1 LKRISKSKIVSAEE
15 AVSVIKSG
23 DRLYVHANCSYPAL
37 LMNKICERKSELR
50 DVKIFHLMTFDEAPY
65 LAEGM
70 EEHFHLTSLF
80 TGRNVRKHVN
90 EGRADFIPVFLSE
103 IPYLIEKKIL
113 PIDITILHL
122 SPPDEHGY
130 CSFGLSNECSKT
142 AAENSKLI
150 IAQINPNM
158 PRALGD
164 NFIHIDR
171 IDYVVEVNEP
181 VSEFISND
189 KNITDEELDVYRK
202 IGMNITGMINDG
214 DTLQMGIGLIPD
226 LVLQSLKD
234 KKDLGIHTE
243 MFSDNLIDL
252 IDEGIVNGE
261 KKTFLPGKVVTSFVL
276 GSKKSFDYINN
287 NPVFEFRPT
296 KFVNDPFHISR
307 NDNMVSINS
316 AIEIDL
322 TGQVCADSIGCR
334 NYSGLGGQLD
344 FVRGASR
351 SRNGRSFIAMPSTA
365 KKNSIS
371 KIKLFLNPGAGVTTT
386 RGDIHYAVTEYGI
399 ADLKGKSIRERVK
412 SLISIAHPNFREDLE
427 RQAKEAKYL

>member
-1 LKRISKSKIVSAEE
+1 LKKISKSKIVSAEE
-15 AVSVIKSG
+15 AVSFINSG

-37 LMNKICERKSELR
+37 LMNKLCERKAELHG
-50 DVKIFHLMTFDEAPY
+50 VKIFHLMTFDDAPY

-80 TGRNVRKHVN
+80 TGHNVRKHVY
-90 EGRADFIPVFLSE
+90 EGRADFVPVFLSE
-103 IPYLIEKKIL
+103 IPLLIERKNL
-113 PIDITILHL
+113 PIDVTILHL
-122 SPPDEHGY
+122 SPPDGHGY

-142 AAENSKLI
+142 AAENSRMI

-171 IDYVVEVNEP
+171 IDYAVEVNEP
-181 VSEFISND
+181 VSEFISKD
-189 KNITDEELDVYRK
+189 KNVSGEELDVYRK
-202 IGMNITGMINDG
+202 IGMNITDMINDG

-226 LVLQSLKD
+226 IVLQSLKD

-261 KKTFLPGKVVTSFVL
+261 KKTFLPGKIVTSFVL
-276 GSKKSFDYINN
+276 GSKKSFEYINN

-296 KFVNDPFHISR
+296 KFVNDPFNISR

-365 KKNSIS
+365 KKNTVS

-386 RGDIHYAVTEYGI
+386 RGDVHYVVTEYGI
-399 ADLKGKSIRERVK
+399 ADLKGKTIRERVK
-412 SLISIAHPNFREDLE
+412 SLIKISHPDFREELE
-427 RQAKEAKYL
+427 KQAREARYL